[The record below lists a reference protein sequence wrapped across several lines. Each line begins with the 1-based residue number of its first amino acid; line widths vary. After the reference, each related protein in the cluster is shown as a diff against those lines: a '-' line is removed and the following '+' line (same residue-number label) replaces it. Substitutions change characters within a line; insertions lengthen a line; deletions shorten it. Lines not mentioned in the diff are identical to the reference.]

1 MIELRWPAMVTERF
15 FIAGSITLPYIQFM
29 QDLNKIQSSIL
40 VVDDNPPFRY
50 LVAAWLHQA
59 GYQVVQASDG
69 QDALDKLNDHAV
81 DLILLDLQMEPL
93 GGLNFKD
100 AVKGTVFDRIP
111 TLLITADPSSD
122 ILMRAARMGFNGV
135 MKKPI
140 DQMRL
145 LRMVEQQLDRRQ

>member
-1 MIELRWPAMVTERF
+1 
-15 FIAGSITLPYIQFM
+15 M
-29 QDLNKIQSSIL
+29 QETKQTQSSIL

-59 GYQVVQASDG
+59 GYQVFQANDG
-69 QDALDKLNDHAV
+69 EEALVKLNIHSV

-93 GGLNFKD
+93 GGLNFKE
-100 AVKGTVFDRIP
+100 AVKGTTFDRIP

-122 ILMRAARMGFNGV
+122 ILMRAARMGFSGV

-140 DQMRL
+140 EQARL
-145 LRMVEQQLDRRQ
+145 LRMVEQQLDRRPD